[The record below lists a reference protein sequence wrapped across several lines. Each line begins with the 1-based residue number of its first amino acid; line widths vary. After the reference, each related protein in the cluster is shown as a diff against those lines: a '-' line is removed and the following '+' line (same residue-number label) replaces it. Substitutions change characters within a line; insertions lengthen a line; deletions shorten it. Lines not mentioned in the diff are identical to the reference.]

1 MLVRC
6 PTDFMN
12 SKLRNT
18 ILVLVCSEIVSY
30 FSRLSAVRDLNRVIG
45 YTSPLE
51 VRNADICRVE
61 MLMIKTPLLHL
72 SASVSVKAQPHSN
85 MHVIA
90 AAQV

>member
-18 ILVLVCSEIVSY
+18 ILVLARSEIVTYS
-30 FSRLSAVRDLNRVIG
+30 SRLSAVCDLNRVIG
-45 YTSPLE
+45 YASPLE
-51 VRNADICRVE
+51 VRNADIRRVE
-61 MLMIKTPLLHL
+61 MLMIKTPLLQL
-72 SASVSVKAQPHSN
+72 SASVGVKDQPHSS